1 MRGAVVAVPFRGRAD
16 AGLKRLSAD
25 ASAAGELY
33 ETYGRRIYMFC
44 LGRLRNPQEAEDA
57 TQQTFLNAFR
67 GLQRGVAPEHEAAWL
82 YKIAENVCLTRQRSS
97 SRRRRVEA
105 PEDLDA
111 LQDVLPSAALEAD
124 ELFHLPEALQAMPE
138 QQRRALLLR
147 EWQGLSYHEIAEELG
162 LSHSAVETL
171 LFRARRSLAAGL
183 DDEER
188 RSKKGVARRLRAGGD
203 VGSVLA
209 LIKTLLF
216 SGGAKVLIAG
226 ATVAATSVVA
236 VTPSVR
242 HAVEHAVAPP
252 PAKTRVTHH
261 ISPASGARVDHGAP
275 AFAGRPAAITHPPSH
290 AAAAVH
296 RWRHGRHLG
305 SVRSAASRA
314 VSATVVVPHGR
325 VVAATHAHSGA
336 KPKHS
341 PVQSQR
347 KSTATP
353 TATLSHGKSR
363 QSTSVKSAKPAESAK
378 PTTPPGQAKKSSTE
392 PTPTTPDPQAD
403 HAPNGGANANGSDNG
418 KSDVA
423 HGKSAH

>member
-1 MRGAVVAVPFRGRAD
+1 MPQNATAVVAVPFRGRAD
-16 AGLKRLSAD
+16 AGLRRLSAD

-33 ETYGRRIYMFC
+33 EAYGRRIYLFC
-44 LGRLRNPQEAEDA
+44 LGRLRDPHEAEDA

-82 YKIAENVCLTRQRSS
+82 YKIAENVCLTRRRSS

-111 LQDVLPSAALEAD
+111 LQDVVASAGLEAD

-147 EWQGLSYHEIAEELG
+147 EWRGLSYHEIAEELG

-183 DDEER
+183 DDEQK

-203 VGSVLA
+203 AGSVFA

-216 SGGAKVLIAG
+216 SGGAKALIAG
-226 ATVAATSVVA
+226 ATVAATSVAA

-252 PAKTRVTHH
+252 PPVKARATHH
-261 ISPASGARVDHGAP
+261 IAPASAARVDRSAP
-275 AFAGRPAAITHPPSH
+275 ALAGRPLVVTHPPSH
-290 AAAAVH
+290 SAAAVH
-296 RWRHGRHLG
+296 RWRRGRHLG
-305 SVRSAASRA
+305 SVRRAAPA
-314 VSATVVVPHGR
+314 VTKAVVPRGR
-325 VVAATHAHSGA
+325 IVATTHAHSAGR
-336 KPKHS
+336 PKDA
-341 PVQSQR
+341 PVRSQR
-347 KSTATP
+347 KTTTPHATASP
-353 TATLSHGKSR
+353 SMSSHGKSH
-363 QSTSVKSAKPAESAK
+363 QSAPAKPA
-378 PTTPPGQAKKSSTE
+378 TPPGRAKKSSAE
-392 PTPTTPDPQAD
+392 PAQAAAAPDAD
-403 HAPNGGANANGSDNG
+403 HASNGVGNAGGSDNG
-418 KSDVA
+418 KSGAA
-423 HGKSAH
+423 HGKASP